1 MNTTK
6 YYVRSGRVGA
16 SAPLYVLL
24 GGGIGV
30 AIVAALYA
38 VVIRYNPFIY
48 FSFLAT
54 LLFGALIGFIAVQAT
69 QAGKSRS
76 LPFDL
81 FATLV
86 LSAFGLWAYW
96 LIWIVLELD
105 HGAHVAGEL
114 VFAGPAT
121 WGDFLN
127 WLAANYHVTV
137 SRYIGTH
144 GAEASTDN
152 MRWIWCGEALL
163 VIVAAQ
169 LIAWTSSGMRIFSER
184 TGKWAE
190 TTLKADVQGI
200 DGDTD
205 ALRAAFERGD
215 FSALMPL
222 ARIDPQAYRQQ
233 PEWRSV
239 DLELIAEP
247 SDEIVR
253 AITVHTV
260 VNRWDSKGKR
270 KQNRTMVVE
279 HLWIAPREYDA
290 LMARLAVAE
299 TPALPA

>member
-1 MNTTK
+1 MNKTK

-54 LLFGALIGFIAVQAT
+54 LLFGGLIGFIAVQAS

-81 FATLV
+81 FAALL

-127 WLAANYHVTV
+127 WLAENYHVTV

-144 GAEASTDN
+144 GAQASTDN
-152 MRWIWCGEALL
+152 MRWIWAGEALL
-163 VIVAAQ
+163 VMLAAQ
-169 LIAWTSSGMRIFSER
+169 LLAWTSSGVRIFSER

-200 DGDTD
+200 DGEPG
-205 ALRAAFERGD
+205 ALREAFERGD

-222 ARIDPQAYRQQ
+222 ARIDPQAYRL
-233 PEWRSV
+233 ETAWRNV

-247 SDEIVR
+247 SDDTFR
-253 AITVHTV
+253 AITVRTV
-260 VNRWDSKGKR
+260 VNRWDKKGKR
-270 KQNRTMVVE
+270 KQTRTTVVE
-279 HLWIAPREYDA
+279 HLWIAPRDYDA
-290 LMARLAVAE
+290 LLTRLAVAE